1 MKTSLSQTAPEVHA
15 EPDHF
20 FKCPECGTEDDLV
33 QYQDP
38 IELWTV
44 NVVDGEIQ
52 YDLQQKSRSYEN
64 NPYQCGDCDYEL
76 PVSSEDELLE
86 WLKNNNGDQRKHESE
101 SLE

>member
-1 MKTSLSQTAPEVHA
+1 MKTNVSQAAPEVHA
-15 EPDHF
+15 EPDFF

-52 YDLQQKSRSYEN
+52 YDLQQASRSYEN
-64 NPYQCGDCDYEL
+64 NPYQCGDCGYEL

-86 WLKNNNGDQRKHESE
+86 WLKKSPEQQKSE